1 MNNGFYTAYLSCL
14 ELKYQ
19 RRQYPLHT
27 KPRIRFVCM
36 TTINSSSDRSRT
48 NLLLVGLSIFFVVI
62 WQMPPMDTLQGVVLM
77 SLPTHVFAET
87 FSVIVSMLV
96 FALVFRSGAH
106 HKSDNASLLA
116 CAFLIVGLL
125 DFAHTLSYAG
135 MPDFVTP
142 GSPDKSIFFWLV
154 ARYIAAF
161 ALLITA
167 LQIWNNKLRLPN
179 RYWLLSA
186 SIVLSAFFYWVGLY
200 QLDTLPR
207 TFIEG
212 QGLTPFKIGAEYGVI
227 AILLI
232 PAILFYLGTKNSRSY
247 NTRDL
252 YAASVITILSEL
264 CFTLYANTTGL
275 FILLGHIY
283 KVIAYIFIF
292 RAIFLSVVREPYQKL
307 SESEQYNRALFES
320 SPIGLALCEMDGS
333 LIDINQSYADIIG
346 RTIDDT
352 KSLTYWQITPKDYVS
367 QEKLQLESLTNNQC
381 YGPYEKEYLHKDG
394 HRVPVRLSGRLIERN
409 GRTYI
414 WSSVEDIS
422 DEVAANRARHESEQN
437 FLQLVEHIREVFW
450 LLDINRDSI
459 IYISP
464 AYETV
469 WGKSCDSLYENP
481 ASFLDAIHV
490 DDRQKIKK
498 DIIHQYDRPFIQEY
512 RILKPDGEFRWIKSQ
527 SFPIQN
533 QDGETYRVAGIAED
547 ITEEKLA
554 QDLLEQRVYERTESL
569 HRKEEELIA
578 AKEEAERANLAKSQ
592 FLSRMSH
599 ELRTPLNAIFGF
611 SQLLELEEGISAG
624 QLDSINEI
632 QHGATHLLNLIN
644 EVLDLARIESG
655 NYDITLQKVDIR
667 SILTEC
673 VTLSTP
679 LLTQYKVTLSVN
691 NDNLAQSFVHADTT
705 RLKQVIL
712 NLISNACKYNIEGG
726 TINISCASKTK
737 GDIFLSVK
745 DSGRGIDK
753 EKQSGLFEP
762 FNRMGAEY
770 ENIEGTGIGLNITKQ
785 LIEMMGGKLGYESE
799 PGKGSHFWIELLPY
813 TEEFNTDIVEKH
825 PVEHTK

>member
-1 MNNGFYTAYLSCL
+1 
-14 ELKYQ
+14 
-19 RRQYPLHT
+19 
-27 KPRIRFVCM
+27 
-36 TTINSSSDRSRT
+36 
-48 NLLLVGLSIFFVVI
+48 
-62 WQMPPMDTLQGVVLM
+62 MDALQGVVLM

-96 FALVFRSGAH
+96 FALVFSSSTH
-106 HKSDNASLLA
+106 DKSDNAALLA

-142 GSPDKSIFFWLV
+142 GSPDKSIYFWLV

-200 QLDTLPR
+200 QLDTFPR

-346 RTIDDT
+346 RTIDET
-352 KSLTYWQITPKDYVS
+352 KSLAYWHITPKNYAL
-367 QEKLQLESLTNNQC
+367 QEKQQLESLANNQC

-409 GRTYI
+409 GQTYI

-450 LLDINRDSI
+450 LLDIDKDSI

-464 AYETV
+464 AYETI
-469 WGKSCDSLYENP
+469 WGQSCESLYENP
-481 ASFLDAIHV
+481 ASFLDAIHI
-490 DDRQKIKK
+490 DDHQKVKA
-498 DIIHQYDRPFIQEY
+498 DIIQQKDVPIIREY
-512 RILKPDGEFRWIKSQ
+512 RIKKPNGEIRWIKSQ

-533 QDGETYRVAGIAED
+533 QEGATYRIAGIAED

-611 SQLLELEEGISAG
+611 SQLLELEEGISAA

-655 NYDITLQKVDIR
+655 NYDITPQKVDIR

-705 RLKQVIL
+705 RLKQIIL

-726 TINISCASKTK
+726 TINISCFSKAK
-737 GDIFLSVK
+737 GDIFVSVK

-813 TEEFNTDIVEKH
+813 TEELNTDIVEKL
-825 PVEHTK
+825 PLEHAK